1 MNSIYFEYPYFFL
14 VFFIFLLCM
23 YVCPAKD
30 DSLLF
35 SNIKFIKQT
44 KKKFS
49 LLSVFKVLS
58 IFFLTLTL
66 TSPYSQKTL
75 QSVKQKSIS
84 IVLDIDISGSMS
96 EDFKD
101 VKKILQ
107 EFLSKQSSSK
117 IALVFFADS
126 AQVAS
131 PLTHQK
137 TFIKEVIKN
146 TKVGDLGLE
155 NSAINDSII
164 LSAKLLKEDD
174 SKSKVLILLTDGI
187 ERGSINDTVT
197 TKKYLKN
204 QKLKF
209 FAIGFGEDYDKEEL
223 KLFTKDVVE
232 SSDIGSLKQTF
243 DKINKLYKSDEIR
256 QKKVKNYLY
265 QFPLFFAFLSLL
277 FYTYLI
283 NKRSLL

>member
-1 MNSIYFEYPYFFL
+1 MNSIYFEHPYFFL
-14 VFFIFLLCM
+14 VFIVFLLCM
-23 YVCPAKD
+23 YICPSLD

-35 SNIKFIKQT
+35 SNIKFIKKT

-49 LLSVFKVLS
+49 MLSIFKVFG
-58 IFFLTLTL
+58 IFFLTLAL
-66 TSPYSQKTL
+66 ASPYSKKTF

-117 IALVFFADS
+117 IALVFFADF

-146 TKVGDLGLE
+146 TKVGDLGLK
-155 NSAINDSII
+155 NSAINDSLI
-164 LSAKLLKEDD
+164 LSAKLLKEDN

-187 ERGSINDTVT
+187 ERGSINDAVT

-209 FAIGFGEDYDKEEL
+209 FAIGFGEDYDKNEL

-232 SSDIGSLKQTF
+232 STNLTSLKQTF
-243 DKINKLYKSDEIR
+243 DKINSLYKSDVVT

-277 FYTYLI
+277 FYTYLT